1 MTDSKKKNSTAK
13 KSTTKKNA
21 SKTATG
27 KTSGP
32 SPAVIRARLSALG
45 ERARE
50 ATVESARLHLAG
62 QGLDNLV
69 QRFRDP
75 SDPEAPVIAIPDTQ
89 PLVAL
94 LEASALSSWL
104 SANRA
109 GLIAREIELGSEPDF
124 DAILE
129 AVQQGEASYSVS
141 AASVRALAAAL
152 LGVTSQNSDNDE
164 IHFYD
169 HVAAVALGLASQNGE
184 RFGSDDWVLHGRTRA
199 EVATEVAGICCRFL
213 CEDFDDEHSYAAF
226 ETPSGSW
233 VSLEGDPRGIL
244 VITNDSGHE
253 LTLDVGTRAVLD
265 RIGWS
270 EPTLEG
276 DVLVARADFA
286 ENPVTSE
293 IAELVTSTLFD
304 VYGITDATT
313 LKRSRDLVPSDTL
326 D

>member
-1 MTDSKKKNSTAK
+1 MTDSKKKST
-13 KSTTKKNA
+13 SKKNA
-21 SKTATG
+21 NKKTTNNQAAP

-75 SDPEAPVIAIPDTQ
+75 SDPEAPVIAIPNTQ

-129 AVQQGEASYSVS
+129 AVQEGEASYSTA

-152 LGVTSQNSDNDE
+152 LGVTSQNGDNDE
-164 IHFYD
+164 INFYE
-169 HVAAVALGLASQNGE
+169 HVAAIALAVASPNGE
-184 RFGSDDWVLHGRTRA
+184 RFGSDQWVLQGSTRA
-199 EVATEVAGICCRFL
+199 ELVTEVAGICCRFL
-213 CEDFDDEHSYAAF
+213 CEYPDDEQSCAAF

-233 VSLEGDPRGIL
+233 IALKGDPRGIV

-276 DVLVARADFA
+276 DVLVARADFT

-293 IAELVTSTLFD
+293 IAELVASTLFD

-313 LKRSRDLVPSDTL
+313 LKRSRDLVSSDTL